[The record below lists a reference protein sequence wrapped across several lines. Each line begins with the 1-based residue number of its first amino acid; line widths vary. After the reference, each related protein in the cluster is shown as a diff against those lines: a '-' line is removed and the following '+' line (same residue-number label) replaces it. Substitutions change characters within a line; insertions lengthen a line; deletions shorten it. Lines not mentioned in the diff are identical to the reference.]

1 MPTVSCNQPCW
12 QVFGDAEFIVGIT
25 RHPAIV
31 KQKLASR
38 DLQSAGTK
46 PSPQQLSMAPM
57 SVLGEPPPQ
66 SERQELAPCV
76 RYVPVPTA
84 TRVQVQDRRVGRQ
97 AEETRCCNLRVGAV
111 PNAAGSAYIEQ
122 GNTKIIA
129 SVYGPRQAER
139 DRQQA
144 RAEGLLAVEVLFAP
158 FCTKEFNREENEKRE
173 ILYKSL
179 LQGALESVILLE
191 RYAKTAFDITLLIL
205 EDDGAVLTS
214 CLAAAA
220 MALADAR
227 VEMRDLV
234 AGATVHLL
242 PDSGRVL
249 LDCDREEERSL
260 PEGSSVLHLGL
271 CPRRGHLCLLHSV
284 GPLPP
289 GPFEQMAPLLS

>member
-1 MPTVSCNQPCW
+1 
-12 QVFGDAEFIVGIT
+12 
-25 RHPAIV
+25 
-31 KQKLASR
+31 
-38 DLQSAGTK
+38 
-46 PSPQQLSMAPM
+46 
-57 SVLGEPPPQ
+57 
-66 SERQELAPCV
+66 
-76 RYVPVPTA
+76 
-84 TRVQVQDRRVGRQ
+84 
-97 AEETRCCNLRVGAV
+97 V

-289 GPFEQMAPLLS
+289 GPFEQMVLLGKETAEAFGAEMRRCLEEQVQRRVAKRARMSAGQELQEISALEEFPEDFAGVLDDGYG